1 MYSQSMSMF
10 LFLQKN
16 VPKCLFIAV
25 AAGDEITVALLYD
38 KLPVYLSCAVWSLM
52 QFCMISICKCASFIV
67 LFTISP
73 SLQASVIS
81 SAGSHL

>member
-38 KLPVYLSCAVWSLM
+38 KLA
-52 QFCMISICKCASFIV
+52 
-67 LFTISP
+67 T
-73 SLQASVIS
+73 ASVFILCCVES
-81 SAGSHL
+81 YAILYHIDM